1 MKYVIVLLSE
11 LSKLEL
17 GGIEKLTKS
26 DHLALVYVK
35 GKKTIPAACKETMDE
50 VKAVIDYVEVASAS
64 DSMMQVA
71 YLMGYHAAAK
81 HDVFVVLKDKTKVPT
96 KLVGDAHVYTSF
108 KSIAGASATKTTA
121 KKTTAAKTT
130 AAKTT
135 TKKTTAAKSTTKKT
149 TTKKTTTSKKKKET
163 TVADVIGSWASGDKK
178 KAQEGLADIAGQL
191 LGTKK

>member
-81 HDVFVVLKDKTKVPT
+81 HDVFVILKDKSKVPT

-108 KSIAGASATKTTA
+108 KSIAGATTKTAATKTTA
-121 KKTTAAKTT
+121 KKTTASKS
-130 AAKTT
+130 T

-163 TVADVIGSWASGDKK
+163 TVVDVIGSWASGDKK

>member
-1 MKYVIVLLSE
+1 MKYVIALLSE

-35 GKKTIPAACKETMDE
+35 GKKTIPAICKEAMDE
-50 VKAVIDYVEVASAS
+50 VKATIDYVEVANTS

-81 HDVFVVLKDKTKVPT
+81 HDVYVVIKDKTKVPT
-96 KLVGDAHVYTSF
+96 KLIGDAHVYTSF
-108 KSIAGASATKTTA
+108 KSIAGAS
-121 KKTTAAKTT
+121 
-130 AAKTT
+130 T
-135 TKKTTAAKSTTKKT
+135 TKKTTTKKT
-149 TTKKTTTSKKKKET
+149 TTKKTTTSKSTTSKAATSKSTAKRSTKTTSSKKKKET
-163 TVADVIGSWASGDKK
+163 TVADVIQSWATGDTK

-191 LGTKK
+191 LGTK